1 MEKRYNTKF
10 LIKSGVIAAIYVVLT
25 IILGDLSYGPVQA
38 RISEAM
44 TILPLYEAA
53 AIPGL
58 FIGCAIANFA
68 SGYGL
73 VDIVFGS
80 LTTLA
85 AAYLTSKMPN
95 KYLAVLPPILLNAFI
110 VSIWVSKITKIP
122 YIVNVGTIGF
132 GEFLTAGILGVIL
145 ASVFERVTKKDMR

>member
-1 MEKRYNTKF
+1 MDRFDSKYVVKT
-10 LIKSGVIAAIYVVLT
+10 GVIAAIYMVLT
-25 IILGDLSYGPVQA
+25 IVMGETSFGPVQL

-44 TILPLYEAA
+44 TILPFFEPA

-58 FIGCAIANFA
+58 FIGCFLANIF
-68 SGYGL
+68 GGL
-73 VDIVFGS
+73 GLIDIVFGS

-110 VSIWVSKITKIP
+110 VAIWVSKFSNLP
-122 YIVNVGTIGF
+122 YLPTVYTIGF
-132 GEFLTAGILGVIL
+132 GEFVSAGVLGLILV
-145 ASVFERVTKKDMR
+145 SVFERITGREIH